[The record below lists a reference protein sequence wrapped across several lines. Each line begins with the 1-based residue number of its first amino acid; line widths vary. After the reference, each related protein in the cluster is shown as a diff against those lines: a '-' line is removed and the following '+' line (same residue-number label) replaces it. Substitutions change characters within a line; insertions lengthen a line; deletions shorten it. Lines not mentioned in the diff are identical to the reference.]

1 VHGACGLPVR
11 LRPRSTAPAMS
22 RTTRSSCGALSS
34 IPPTHQNNPA
44 RIAASLARE
53 RTKPGEVALEGLLL
67 LAVGG
72 EVAAPQRGLR
82 VRVVIRRGPDELRD
96 RRGRGGARRRGRGTR
111 PGRRGRGWPGLRDD
125 RRAPEQ
131 RVQ

>member
-1 VHGACGLPVR
+1 MNGPCCLPVR

-53 RTKPGEVALEGLLL
+53 RTKPGEVALEGLEL
-67 LAVGG
+67 LAVRG
-72 EVAAPQRGLR
+72 EVAALQGVLG
-82 VRVVIRRGPDELRD
+82 VGVVVRRGPDELGD
-96 RRGRGGARRRGRGTR
+96 RRGGRRTPRRGGRAPSGGRRRGR
-111 PGRRGRGWPGLRDD
+111 PGRGDGPG
-125 RRAPEQ
+125 AP
-131 RVQ
+131 R